1 MALISLE
8 YGTNGCWQGEI
19 TDSQLLWQFGG
30 PPALLDATTEI
41 AEAVAQPLD
50 FPALHQALVPGDR
63 VTVVLDRHVASAAE
77 IIAAF
82 WRVCLT
88 AGVAAEDLLIL
99 QPIDLTSPR
108 PSDPRRLL
116 PEDIRNRVAWKIHD
130 PTDDQDIGYLAASA
144 DGERIYLAREVLDAD
159 FVLPI
164 GRLGFDPVQGRR
176 SAMSSFYPGLSN
188 TEAFAKSRGQGH
200 SELGPD
206 EERPFGQ
213 RVQEIGWLLG
223 VQFVIQ
229 SMPSSGHGG
238 AASILAGTPD
248 AVAQRSR
255 TVLDASWRIKF
266 DQRGETAII
275 TIPTT
280 PDDVTGWEQLGNAL
294 EAASRLVVRE
304 GRIIVLSD
312 LAAEPGPGIK
322 LLQSCRSAKAALQPL
337 RKESPPDLVPA
348 SQIAA
353 AADWASIYL
362 LSNLPSTS
370 VEEMFMTP
378 LESESEVTR
387 LIKTCDGCIVL
398 SGAQHAFPEVPE

>member
-8 YGTNGCWQGEI
+8 YGTTGCWSGDI
-19 TDSQLLWQFGG
+19 SDSQLLWQFGG
-30 PPALLDATTEI
+30 PPALLDSAAAI
-41 AEAVAQPLD
+41 AEVIAQPLD
-50 FPALHQALVPGDR
+50 FPALNQALVPGDR
-63 VTVVLDRHVASAAE
+63 VTIVLDRHVPSAAE
-77 IIAAF
+77 IIAAL
-82 WRVCLT
+82 WKVCLT
-88 AGVAAEDLLIL
+88 AGVAAEDVLIL
-99 QPIDLTSPR
+99 QPIDLTSAR

-116 PEDIRNRVAWKIHD
+116 PEGARDAVVWKIHD
-130 PTDDQDIGYLAASA
+130 PTDDQGIGYLAASA

-213 RVQEIGWLLG
+213 RIQEIGWLLG

-238 AASILAGTPD
+238 AAAVLAGTTD
-248 AVAQRSR
+248 AVAQRGR
-255 TVLDASWRIKF
+255 TVLDASWRVRF
-266 DQRGETAII
+266 DQRGETAIV
-275 TIPTT
+275 TIPATV
-280 PDDVTGWEQLGNAL
+280 DDVSGWEQLGNAL
-294 EAASRLVVRE
+294 EAACRLVVRE

-312 LAAEPGPGIK
+312 LAAEPGPGIQ

-362 LSNLPSTS
+362 LSKLPPTS

-378 LESESEVTR
+378 LENESEVTR

-398 SGAQHAFPEVPE
+398 SGAQHASPEVPE